1 MDIVAE
7 DEISYESFSPPAS
20 WSAAYSLQRVHL
32 GHKGKDEFVFH
43 PGEEIMIPVKGDVA
57 YHFFWSPGG
66 RAPERIVVNPAAG
79 EGTVL
84 RINPQVPHHAWGA
97 KGEAVAWLVLR
108 HTTNSPVALVI
119 DQNSSSLALRSQGMT
134 PSLVKD
140 QQSSSSLRAPLRRRV
155 TASDLRKPGA
165 YAMIAWGISEL
176 IRDARQKTGLTTT
189 DLARQVGIDP
199 SSLSRLEEAKANVS
213 IEMLGKV
220 CRALRIGMADRMDSG
235 SWTHERER
243 FEAKATAPEGHL
255 MKAPKGSHFLHTY
268 LLRFTQGQQRVV
280 FTGRGNDPSQIS
292 SWILLK
298 GRLLL
303 ELPQVVGGKS
313 VIVDAGNVMHFREH
327 GKVTVQPL
335 QDSIVIQIVHSQV
348 CECTQT
354 MPPSD

>member
-1 MDIVAE
+1 VQDWARE
-7 DEISYESFSPPAS
+7 ERLE
-20 WSAAYSLQRVHL
+20 AYDQ
-32 GHKGKDEFVFH
+32 
-43 PGEEIMIPVKGDVA
+43 A
-57 YHFFWSPGG
+57 
-66 RAPERIVVNPAAG
+66 
-79 EGTVL
+79 T
-84 RINPQVPHHAWGA
+84 A
-97 KGEAVAWLVLR
+97 KGYLR
-108 HTTNSPVALVI
+108 HLVVREGRNTGQALV
-119 DQNSSSLALRSQGMT
+119 Q
-134 PSLVKD
+134 LV
-140 QQSSSSLRAPLRRRV
+140 
-155 TASDLRKPGA
+155 
-165 YAMIAWGISEL
+165 
-176 IRDARQKTGLTTT
+176 
-189 DLARQVGIDP
+189 
-199 SSLSRLEEAKANVS
+199 
-213 IEMLGKV
+213 
-220 CRALRIGMADRMDSG
+220 
-235 SWTHERER
+235 THERER